1 MKNIFI
7 EQPCGYVQRGKE
19 EKVYKLKKALY
30 GFKQAL
36 RAWYSR
42 IEVYFINEGFQ
53 KCVFEHTLFVEQNM
67 EGSMLIL
74 SLYVDDL
81 LFTGNDG

>member
-1 MKNIFI
+1 M
-7 EQPCGYVQRGKE
+7 
-19 EKVYKLKKALY
+19 YKLKKALY

-53 KCVFEHTLFVEQNM
+53 KCVFEHTLFVKQNM